1 MNKLIQSLNTNYPQ
15 GSNQSLYSQINSL
28 STQVT
33 NLQNLFKNLPS
44 THKPPATTPI
54 TSFLTTQS
62 MALNYLNNTSDPT
75 TLASVASTANNLQ
88 QVIVGITL
96 PPLPTTPPPP
106 TPVYYGAYRDGG
118 SAGDDSGQ
126 RAIPNFRGAN
136 LSSVQAC
143 QQLAQQNG
151 DVVFG
156 LQAGN
161 ECWTGKDIDL
171 AAQWGR
177 VSSSGTLGGA
187 WNNEVY
193 ALPQI
198 APPIGH
204 SIACAQ
210 GTAPPGAST
219 EQNAVYRYMGNNQI
233 NLYPNTT
240 IASSWDSTWMNPIP
254 RINCSAFK
262 QGPPLPS
269 PRSYIFQ
276 GAVDYPGND
285 ITYWKGPFSNCAAAC
300 DVTPGC
306 VAYVSDLPNG
316 SNCWL
321 KSKLENSRQDGNR
334 NTNYVAGTP
343 GVKTPPCTIM

>member
-44 THKPPATTPI
+44 TPKPPATTPI

-118 SAGDDSGQ
+118 SAGNDKGQ

-156 LQAGN
+156 LQGGN

-171 AAQWGR
+171 ATQWGR
-177 VSSSGTLGGA
+177 VPSSGTLGGS

-254 RINCSAFK
+254 RINCSAFV

-269 PRSYIFQ
+269 PRSYNFQ

-343 GVKTPPCTIM
+343 GVKIPPCTIM